1 MPFSTNHKIQLVDA
15 SGDKCDQESDD
26 GHTSGDVGIMSL
38 AVRNNTLGTLVGTDR
53 DYTPL
58 QVNTDGALYTLSEI
72 NATTGT
78 TNAFQTANGAVAT
91 SQRGIVPLIRM
102 NDVVSAPTGHVDND
116 WTYFQTNIKGA
127 LYTTG
132 GEVENAAVQSEP
144 LLIGGRY
151 DLSARTLGSGDAGAV
166 ALTAKGEVIVSVPT
180 ASNSWITREDI
191 AHSNLDYGITA
202 MTVRNDVLAALTSDD
217 GDYATLQV
225 NAQGA
230 LYTTHGVTGMQSDN
244 NEAVDDTTAVALG
257 GLQACKRVDM
267 QADSANTGYIYVGGT
282 DVSATKGIRL
292 APGDFYSIDID
303 NVADIF
309 VLASVDEEDIH
320 FTYYT

>member
-180 ASNSWITREDI
+180 ASNSWITRED
-191 AHSNLDYGITA
+191 
-202 MTVRNDVLAALTSDD
+202 
-217 GDYATLQV
+217 YATLQV

-282 DVSATKGIRL
+282 DVSATKGIRFL
-292 APGDFYSIDID
+292 
-303 NVADIF
+303 
-309 VLASVDEEDIH
+309 
-320 FTYYT
+320 